1 MAGLTP
7 GAQKWH
13 LPPCCS
19 CANGQCLSTKAN
31 STTGPLEHSHTA
43 PGSAGQLVLSSTAP
57 APLLLLICC
66 HAPVQ
71 SQSNPNLEQS
81 EQHPP
86 LSVPMP
92 GLEAPRQT
100 PILHIQRRDPPSV
113 RAGGS
118 LSNVRRRNSLGPVT
132 PVWRG
137 QTPLGYSCCY
147 LQRLAPSQG
156 CPENAP
162 LSATHPAWWRAAL
175 MAPSHGTLRSLV
187 LGDIHPGTGIHS

>member
-137 QTPLGYSCCY
+137 QTPH
-147 LQRLAPSQG
+147 RAWDPWDTH
-156 CPENAP
+156 A
-162 LSATHPAWWRAAL
+162 ATCRDWLPPRA
-175 MAPSHGTLRSLV
+175 V
-187 LGDIHPGTGIHS
+187 LKMLLCLPHILPGGVQL